1 MLTCTRTLNTTS
13 LHIKRQKIHMA
24 TIINGVT
31 TSQEIKDEIASSVR
45 RIREQGGKIPHLAAV
60 LVGDDGASQAYV
72 GGKVKACEYVGFKS
86 TLKKFDADMTEDELL
101 KVVDELND
109 DPDIDG
115 YIVQL
120 PLPRHI
126 SARNVTERILP
137 EKDVDGFHPVNV
149 GRMVKNLPAYVSA
162 TPFGIM
168 QLLERYGVETEGKH
182 CVVIGRSDIV
192 GTPMSIL
199 LSRKSSPGNCTV
211 TMCHSRTPDI
221 REFSLQADIVVAA
234 LGIPEFLTGDMVK
247 EGVVVIDVGITRV
260 PDASKPRGYALKGD
274 VNYEEVEPKA
284 SFITPVPGGVG
295 PMTIAALLHNTLLAA
310 QKKIYK

>member
-1 MLTCTRTLNTTS
+1 
-13 LHIKRQKIHMA
+13 MA

-31 TSQEIKDEIASSVR
+31 TAQEIKGEIAEKVNL
-45 RIREQGGKIPHLAAV
+45 IREQGGKIPHLAAI

-72 GGKVKACEYVGFKS
+72 GGKVRACEFVGFKS
-86 TLKKFDADMTEDELL
+86 TLKTFDADISEDDLL
-101 KVVDELND
+101 QAVDQLND

-120 PLPRHI
+120 PLPAHI
-126 SARNVTERILP
+126 SAKKVTERILP

-149 GRMVKNLPAYVSA
+149 GRMVKNLPCYVSA

-168 QLLERYGVETEGKH
+168 QLLDRYGIETSGKH

-192 GTPMSIL
+192 GTPMAIL
-199 LSRKSSPGNCTV
+199 LSRKSNPGNCTV
-211 TMCHSRTPDI
+211 TICHSRTPNI
-221 REFSLQADIVVAA
+221 RELSLQADIVIAA

-247 EGVVVIDVGITRV
+247 KGVVVMDVGISRV
-260 PDASKPRGYALKGD
+260 ADESKPRGYALKGD
-274 VNYEEVEPKA
+274 VKYDEVEPKA

-295 PMTIAALLHNTLLAA
+295 PMTIAALLHNTLLAS
-310 QKKIYK
+310 QKEIYQ